1 MEAVYVFLGEQGA
14 AKFAWAIKAELEK
27 GGFRRVRVVRSEWG
41 FRVEADGL
49 VLDVFPHPEERGVW
63 GVELKPPRGL
73 ARLFARARQMKA
85 LDAVQRAVRA
95 QGLG

>member
-14 AKFAWAIKAELEK
+14 AKLAWAIKTELESA
-27 GGFRRVRVVRSEWG
+27 GFRRIRVVRSEWG
-41 FRVEADGL
+41 FRIEADGL
-49 VLDVFPHPEERGVW
+49 FLSVFPHPEERGVW

-73 ARLFARARQMKA
+73 GRLLARARRMKA